1 MKTLNASL
9 LATLLAAATA
19 TSGAFA
25 QSQAPATQSGNT
37 TTTTTT
43 TTVGSPLIT
52 STDTKDPKKADA
64 VDRCAQAS
72 GSSKTGC
79 LVDSKGNVT
88 TAGGKTSAVGAS
100 IANHT
105 ENAAEKSKE
114 VAQSAVEKTK
124 AAAST
129 VTQKTENLMDKAGDK
144 TRAATGTTADATGR
158 AADKTKAVAAD
169 SVITTKVKASI
180 FAAPELKS
188 MGIHVE
194 TEKGVV
200 MLSGFVN
207 NKAEADQAVA
217 AAKTVEGVTSVKSA
231 IKVK

>member
-1 MKTLNASL
+1 MKTLNATL
-9 LATLLAAATA
+9 LATLLATA
-19 TSGAFA
+19 VSGAFA
-25 QSQAPATQSGNT
+25 QAPQPGT

-43 TTVGSPLIT
+43 TTVRSPLVT
-52 STDTKDPKKADA
+52 STDTKDPVKADA
-64 VDRCAQAS
+64 VDKCAQAS

-88 TAGGKTSAVGAS
+88 TASGKTAAAGAA
-100 IANHT
+100 IADHT
-105 ENAAEKSKE
+105 ESAAHKTKV
-114 VAQSAVEKTK
+114 VAQTAVEKTK
-124 AAAST
+124 ATASN
-129 VTQKTENLMDKAGDK
+129 VAQKTENMLDRAGDK
-144 TRAATGTTADATGR
+144 TRATAGP
-158 AADKTKAVAAD
+158 AADKTAAVASD

-180 FAAPELKS
+180 FAEPELKS

-207 NKAEADQAVA
+207 SKAEADKAVT
-217 AAKTVEGVTSVKSA
+217 AAKTVEGVTNVKSA

>member
-9 LATLLAAATA
+9 LATLLAT
-19 TSGAFA
+19 TVCGAYA
-25 QSQAPATQSGNT
+25 QAPADQAAT

-43 TTVGSPLIT
+43 TTVRSPLVT
-52 STDTKDPKKADA
+52 STDTKDPRKADA
-64 VDRCAQAS
+64 VDKCAQAS

-88 TAGGKTSAVGAS
+88 TVGAKTSAAGAS
-100 IANHT
+100 IAEHT
-105 ENAAEKSKE
+105 ESAAHKTKE
-114 VAQSAVEKTK
+114 VARSAVEKTK

-129 VTQKTENLMDKAGDK
+129 VAQKTENMMDHAGDK
-144 TRAATGTTADATGR
+144 TRAATSTTAASTDR
-158 AADKTKAVAAD
+158 AADKSVAVASD

-180 FAAPELKS
+180 FAEPELKS

-207 NKAEADQAVA
+207 SKAEADKAVS
-217 AAKTVEGVTSVKSA
+217 AAKTVEGVTTVKSA

>member
-1 MKTLNASL
+1 MKTINAGL
-9 LATLLAAATA
+9 LATLLAAAVG
-19 TSGAFA
+19 SAFA
-25 QSQAPATQSGNT
+25 QS

-43 TTVGSPLIT
+43 TTVRSPLVT
-52 STDTKDPKKADA
+52 STDTKDPVKSDA
-64 VDRCAQAS
+64 VDKCAQAS

-79 LVDSKGNVT
+79 VVGRDGKVT
-88 TAGGKTSAVGAS
+88 TVNGTTVTEKTKDVARTAVD
-100 IANHT
+100 
-105 ENAAEKSKE
+105 
-114 VAQSAVEKTK
+114 KTK

-129 VTQKTENLMDKAGDK
+129 VAQKTENLVDRAGNSK
-144 TRAATGTTADATGR
+144 TADAADRGV
-158 AADKTKAVAAD
+158 DKTKAAASD

-180 FAAPELKS
+180 FAEPELKS

-207 NKAEADQAVA
+207 TKAEADKAVA
-217 AAKTVEGVTSVKSA
+217 AAKTVEGVANVKSA

>member
-9 LATLLAAATA
+9 LATLLATA
-19 TSGAFA
+19 VGSAFA
-25 QSQAPATQSGNT
+25 QVPADQAGAT

-43 TTVGSPLIT
+43 TTRSPLVT

-64 VDRCAQAS
+64 VDKCAQAS

-79 LVDSKGNVT
+79 LVDSKGNVST
-88 TAGGKTSAVGAS
+88 VGGRTAAAGAT
-100 IANHT
+100 IANQT
-105 ENAAEKSKE
+105 ENAADKTKD
-114 VAQSAVEKTK
+114 AAHTAVEKTK

-129 VTQKTENLMDKAGDK
+129 VAQKTENALDNAGDR
-144 TRAATGTTADATGR
+144 TRAATSRTAATTDR
-158 AADKTKAVAAD
+158 AAGKTAAVASD

-180 FAAPELKS
+180 FGEPELKS

-207 NKAEADQAVA
+207 SKAEADKAIA
-217 AAKTVEGVTSVKSA
+217 AAKTVEGVTNVKSA

>member
-1 MKTLNASL
+1 MKTLNATL
-9 LATLLAAATA
+9 LATLLATA
-19 TSGAFA
+19 VGSAFA
-25 QSQAPATQSGNT
+25 QTGAA

-43 TTVGSPLIT
+43 TTVRSPLVT
-52 STDTKDPKKADA
+52 STDTKDPARADA
-64 VDRCAQAS
+64 VDKCAQAS

-88 TAGGKTSAVGAS
+88 TVGAK
-100 IANHT
+100 T
-105 ENAAEKSKE
+105 AAAGQKTKE
-114 VAQSAVEKTK
+114 VAQTAVDKTK
-124 AAAST
+124 AVAST
-129 VTQKTENLMDKAGDK
+129 VAQKTENMIDRAGDK
-144 TRAATGTTADATGR
+144 TRAAANGPT
-158 AADKTKAVAAD
+158 ADKTAAVASD

-180 FAAPELKS
+180 FAEPELKS

-207 NKAEADQAVA
+207 SKAEADKAVT
-217 AAKTVEGVTSVKSA
+217 AAKTVEGVTNVKSA

>member
-1 MKTLNASL
+1 MKTLNATL
-9 LATLLAAATA
+9 LATLLATA
-19 TSGAFA
+19 VSGAFA
-25 QSQAPATQSGNT
+25 QSQPAT

-43 TTVGSPLIT
+43 TTVGSPLVT

-64 VDRCAQAS
+64 VDKCAQAS

-88 TAGGKTSAVGAS
+88 TMGEKTSAAGAS

-114 VAQSAVEKTK
+114 VAHTAVEKTK

-129 VTQKTENLMDKAGDK
+129 VAQKTENMMDTAGDK

-158 AADKTKAVAAD
+158 AADKTKAVASD

-180 FAAPELKS
+180 LAAPELKS

-207 NKAEADQAVA
+207 NKAEADQAIA

>member
-1 MKTLNASL
+1 MKTINAGL
-9 LATLLAAATA
+9 LATLLAAAVG
-19 TSGAFA
+19 SAFA
-25 QSQAPATQSGNT
+25 QS

-43 TTVGSPLIT
+43 TTVRSPLVT
-52 STDTKDPKKADA
+52 STDTKDPVKADA
-64 VDRCAQAS
+64 VDKCAQAS

-79 LVDSKGNVT
+79 VVGRDGKVT
-88 TAGGKTSAVGAS
+88 TVNGTSVTEKTKDVARTAVD
-100 IANHT
+100 
-105 ENAAEKSKE
+105 
-114 VAQSAVEKTK
+114 KTK

-129 VTQKTENLMDKAGDK
+129 VAQKTENLVDRAGNSK
-144 TRAATGTTADATGR
+144 TADAADRGV
-158 AADKTKAVAAD
+158 DKTKAAASD

-180 FAAPELKS
+180 FGEPELKS

-207 NKAEADQAVA
+207 TKAEADKAVA
-217 AAKTVEGVTSVKSA
+217 AAKTVEGVSSVKSA

>member
-1 MKTLNASL
+1 MKTINASL
-9 LATLLAAATA
+9 LATLLAAAVG
-19 TSGAFA
+19 SAFA
-25 QSQAPATQSGNT
+25 QS

-43 TTVGSPLIT
+43 TTVRSPLVT
-52 STDTKDPKKADA
+52 STDTQDPVKADA
-64 VDRCAQAS
+64 VDKCAQAS

-79 LVDSKGNVT
+79 IVDNNGNVT
-88 TAGGKTSAVGAS
+88 TVNGKTAAAGAS

-105 ENAAEKSKE
+105 ENAAEKTKE
-114 VAQSAVEKTK
+114 VARTAV
-124 AAAST
+124 
-129 VTQKTENLMDKAGDK
+129 DK
-144 TRAATGTTADATGR
+144 TRAAASSVAQKTENMMDRASTSKTAA
-158 AADKTKAVAAD
+158 AADRGVDKTAAVASD

-180 FAAPELKS
+180 FAEPELKS

-207 NKAEADQAVA
+207 SKAEADKAVT
-217 AAKTVEGVTSVKSA
+217 AAKTVEGVSTVKSA

>member
-1 MKTLNASL
+1 MKTLNATL
-9 LATLLAAATA
+9 LATLLATA
-19 TSGAFA
+19 VGSAFA
-25 QSQAPATQSGNT
+25 QTGADT

-43 TTVGSPLIT
+43 TTVRSPLVT
-52 STDTKDPKKADA
+52 STDTKDPARADA
-64 VDRCAQAS
+64 VDKCAQAS

-88 TAGGKTSAVGAS
+88 TVGAK
-100 IANHT
+100 T
-105 ENAAEKSKE
+105 AAAGHKTKE
-114 VAQSAVEKTK
+114 VAQTAVDKTK
-124 AAAST
+124 AVAST
-129 VTQKTENLMDKAGDK
+129 VAQKTENMIDRAGDK
-144 TRAATGTTADATGR
+144 TRAATAGTAATTDR
-158 AADKTKAVAAD
+158 AADKTAAAASD

-180 FAAPELKS
+180 FAEPELKS

-207 NKAEADQAVA
+207 SKAEADKAVT
-217 AAKTVEGVTSVKSA
+217 AAKTVEGVTNVKSA

>member
-1 MKTLNASL
+1 MKTLNATL
-9 LATLLAAATA
+9 LATLLATA
-19 TSGAFA
+19 VSGAFA
-25 QSQAPATQSGNT
+25 QSQSGAAS
-37 TTTTTT
+37 TTTTT
-43 TTVGSPLIT
+43 TTVGSPLVT

-64 VDRCAQAS
+64 VDKCAQAS

-88 TAGGKTSAVGAS
+88 TMGAKTSAAGAS

-105 ENAAEKSKE
+105 ENAAQKSKE
-114 VAQSAVEKTK
+114 VAQTAVEKTK

-129 VTQKTENLMDKAGDK
+129 VAQKTENMMDTAGYK
-144 TRAATGTTADATGR
+144 TRAATGTTAAATDR
-158 AADKTKAVAAD
+158 AADKTKAVASD

-188 MGIHVE
+188 LGIHVE

-207 NKAEADQAVA
+207 SKAEADQAIA
-217 AAKTVEGVTSVKSA
+217 AAKTVEGVSNVKSA

>member
-9 LATLLAAATA
+9 LATLLATA
-19 TSGAFA
+19 VSGAFA
-25 QSQAPATQSGNT
+25 QAPATT

-43 TTVGSPLIT
+43 TTVRSPLVT
-52 STDTKDPKKADA
+52 STDTKDPVKADA
-64 VDRCAQAS
+64 VDKCAQAS
-72 GSSKTGC
+72 GGSKTGC

-88 TAGGKTSAVGAS
+88 TVGGKTAATGAA
-100 IANHT
+100 IADHT
-105 ENAAEKSKE
+105 ESAAHKTKA
-114 VAQSAVEKTK
+114 VAHTAVEKTK
-124 AAAST
+124 AVAST
-129 VTQKTENLMDKAGDK
+129 VAQKTENMMDRAGDS
-144 TRAATGTTADATGR
+144 TRAATGTTAAATDR
-158 AADKTKAVAAD
+158 AADKTVAVASD

-180 FAAPELKS
+180 FAEPALKS

-207 NKAEADQAVA
+207 SKAEADQAVR
-217 AAKTVEGVTSVKSA
+217 AAKAVEGVTSVKSA

>member
-1 MKTLNASL
+1 MKTLNATL
-9 LATLLAAATA
+9 LATLLATA
-19 TSGAFA
+19 VSGAFA
-25 QSQAPATQSGNT
+25 QSGS

-43 TTVGSPLIT
+43 TTVGSPLVT

-64 VDRCAQAS
+64 VDKCAQAS

-88 TAGGKTSAVGAS
+88 TMGEKTSAAGAS

-105 ENAAEKSKE
+105 ENAAEKSK
-114 VAQSAVEKTK
+114 VAQTAVEKTK

-129 VTQKTENLMDKAGDK
+129 VAQKTENMMDTAGDK
-144 TRAATGTTADATGR
+144 TRAATGTTAAATDR
-158 AADKTKAVAAD
+158 AADKTKAVASD

-180 FAAPELKS
+180 LAAPELKS

-207 NKAEADQAVA
+207 TKAEANQAIA
-217 AAKTVEGVTSVKSA
+217 AAKSVEGVTNVKSA

>member
-1 MKTLNASL
+1 MKTLNAHSLSML
-9 LATLLAAATA
+9 LATLLATA
-19 TSGAFA
+19 VTGAFA
-25 QSQAPATQSGNT
+25 QTATGQAT

-43 TTVGSPLIT
+43 TTVSSPLVT
-52 STDTKDPKKADA
+52 STDTKDPTKAAA
-64 VDRCAQAS
+64 VDKCAQAS

-88 TAGGKTSAVGAS
+88 TVGAS
-100 IANHT
+100 IAHGTDSAVHN
-105 ENAAEKSKE
+105 SKE
-114 VAQSAVEKTK
+114 VARTAV
-124 AAAST
+124 
-129 VTQKTENLMDKAGDK
+129 
-144 TRAATGTTADATGR
+144 
-158 AADKTKAVAAD
+158 DKTKEVAHTVAQKTGNMIDHAKTSPAAGKTAAVAAD

-207 NKAEADQAVA
+207 AKAEADQAVA
-217 AAKTVEGVTSVKSA
+217 AAKSVEGVKSVKSA

>member
-9 LATLLAAATA
+9 LATLLATA
-19 TSGAFA
+19 VSGAFA
-25 QSQAPATQSGNT
+25 QNGAT

-43 TTVGSPLIT
+43 TTASSPLVT
-52 STDTKDPKKADA
+52 STDTKDPVKADA
-64 VDRCAQAS
+64 VDKCAQAS

-88 TAGGKTSAVGAS
+88 TVGDRTSAAGAS

-105 ENAAEKSKE
+105 ENAATKTKE
-114 VAQSAVEKTK
+114 VAKTAVDKTK
-124 AAAST
+124 AMAST
-129 VTQKTENLMDKAGDK
+129 VAQKTENMVDRAGDK
-144 TRAATGTTADATGR
+144 TRAATSDTAATTDR
-158 AADKTKAVAAD
+158 AAGKTAAVASD

-180 FAAPELKS
+180 FAEPELKS

-207 NKAEADQAVA
+207 SKAEADKAVT
-217 AAKTVEGVTSVKSA
+217 AAKTVEGVTNVKSA

>member
-1 MKTLNASL
+1 MKTLNATL
-9 LATLLAAATA
+9 LATLLATA
-19 TSGAFA
+19 VGSAFA
-25 QSQAPATQSGNT
+25 QTGAA

-43 TTVGSPLIT
+43 TTVRSPLVT
-52 STDTKDPKKADA
+52 STDTKDPARADA
-64 VDRCAQAS
+64 VDKCAQAS

-88 TAGGKTSAVGAS
+88 TVGAK
-100 IANHT
+100 T
-105 ENAAEKSKE
+105 AAAGQKTRE
-114 VAQSAVEKTK
+114 VAQTAVDKTK
-124 AAAST
+124 AVAST
-129 VTQKTENLMDKAGDK
+129 VAQKTENMIDRAGDK
-144 TRAATGTTADATGR
+144 TRAATSSTAATTDR
-158 AADKTKAVAAD
+158 AADKTAAVASD

-180 FAAPELKS
+180 FAEPELKS

-207 NKAEADQAVA
+207 SKAEADKAVT
-217 AAKTVEGVTSVKSA
+217 AAKTVEGVTNVKSA

>member
-1 MKTLNASL
+1 MKTLNATL
-9 LATLLAAATA
+9 LATLLATA
-19 TSGAFA
+19 VSGAFA
-25 QSQAPATQSGNT
+25 QSQPAT

-43 TTVGSPLIT
+43 TTVGSPLVT

-64 VDRCAQAS
+64 VDKCAQAS

-88 TAGGKTSAVGAS
+88 TMGEKTSAAGAS

-114 VAQSAVEKTK
+114 VAQTAVEKTK
-124 AAAST
+124 SAAST
-129 VTQKTENLMDKAGDK
+129 VAQKTENMMDKAGDK
-144 TRAATGTTADATGR
+144 TRATTGTTADATGR
-158 AADKTKAVAAD
+158 AADKTKAVASD

-180 FAAPELKS
+180 LAAPELKS

-207 NKAEADQAVA
+207 NKAEADQAIA
-217 AAKTVEGVTSVKSA
+217 AAKSVEGVTNVKSA